1 MRFDPCNRYGSVE
14 DLQRAFA
21 LATDRQVRDFGD
33 VTEAVESKASR
44 LEPRCLRGKR
54 IASGGGVL
62 SSLVQRIPIPLGLA
76 WNTLLCIAWLFVVA
90 VSVGNCLW
98 PSSDVPETGY
108 PLWFRVVEYFVF
120 LTPASACVAYELSD
134 RRLLWR
140 KYPMLR
146 RLPLYAEVPI
156 VGIAIPFFL
165 AVVMTLLSGI
175 AGV

>member
-1 MRFDPCNRYGSVE
+1 M
-14 DLQRAFA
+14 
-21 LATDRQVRDFGD
+21 RDFD
-33 VTEAVESKASR
+33 NISEAAESIVDR
-44 LEPRCLRGKR
+44 FEPDCLREKHVVPGR
-54 IASGGGVL
+54 SVL

-90 VSVGNCLW
+90 ASVGNCFW
-98 PSSDVPETGY
+98 PSPNIPETGY
-108 PLWFRVVEYFVF
+108 PLWFRIVEYFVF

-140 KYPMLR
+140 KYPALR
-146 RLPLYAEVPI
+146 RLPIYTELPI
-156 VGIAIPFFL
+156 VGIAVPFLL